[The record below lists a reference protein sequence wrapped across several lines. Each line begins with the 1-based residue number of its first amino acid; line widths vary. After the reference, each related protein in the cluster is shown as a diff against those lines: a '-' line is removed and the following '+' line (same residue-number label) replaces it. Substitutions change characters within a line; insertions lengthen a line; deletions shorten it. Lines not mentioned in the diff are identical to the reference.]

1 MSLRIRT
8 ATRCEDDPAEYDY
21 MKKILI
27 LSNSAS
33 GLYEFRT
40 ELIQNLLGDHEV
52 YISLPEEPD
61 DKYVAE
67 FAGKG
72 CHMIHTPF
80 ERRGMNPARDYDLLK
95 AYKQIMRDICPD
107 VVFTYTIKPNI
118 YGGLAAKS
126 LKIPYFTNV
135 TGLGT
140 AILGGGVLA
149 RGLMCLYR
157 LATRQAACIFFQNSS
172 NLEFMTSHGIGG
184 RGNVRL
190 LPGSGVNLSVHS
202 YRPYP
207 SDEDG
212 IRILSVLRIMEDK
225 GMEELL
231 KAIDVLGTSAEADT
245 GQTENATEV
254 TADKRIHFTIAGNYE
269 EETRAEYEPE
279 IERLSAEGKL
289 TYLGFVDEMDPVY
302 ADSHIVAHPSYHEG
316 LSNVCLEAA
325 ACGRPVVTTDIPGC
339 RETVNDESGILCKP
353 RSSFEFIRALEKM
366 IALTSAEREAMGR
379 AGRTH
384 VEKNFDR
391 NLVIRAYREELDK
404 IRIGNRT

>member
-1 MSLRIRT
+1 
-8 ATRCEDDPAEYDY
+8 

-33 GLYEFRT
+33 GLYEFRI
-40 ELIQNLLGDHEV
+40 EFIQNLLGGYEV
-52 YISLPEEPD
+52 YISLPEEESD
-61 DKYVAE
+61 RYVSAFAE
-67 FAGKG
+67 KG

-80 ERRGMNPARDYDLLK
+80 ERRGMNPSKDYALLK
-95 AYKQIMRDICPD
+95 SYKNLMKQICPD
-107 VVFTYTIKPNI
+107 AVLTYTIKPNI

-126 LKIPYFTNV
+126 LKIPYFTNI

-140 AILGGGVLA
+140 AILGGGLLA
-149 RGLMCLYR
+149 GGLLGLYR
-157 LATRQAACIFFQNSS
+157 MATKRAACVFFQNSA
-172 NLEFMTSHGIGG
+172 NMEFMTSHGIKGK
-184 RGNVRL
+184 GNIRL

-207 SDEDG
+207 SDDDE

-231 KAIDVLGTSAEADT
+231 KAIDVLGTPDETDEEQT
-245 GQTENATEV
+245 GGATE
-254 TADKRIHFTIAGNYE
+254 TSAYKRIHFTIAGNYE
-269 EETRAEYEPE
+269 EETRAVYEPE
-279 IERLSAEGKL
+279 IERLIGEGKL
-289 TYLGFVDEMDPVY
+289 TYAGFVDDMDPLY
-302 ADSHIVAHPSYHEG
+302 ADSHIIAHPSYHEG

-339 RETVNDESGILCKP
+339 RETVNNDSGILCKP

-366 IALTSAEREAMGR
+366 IALTSSEREAMGK

-391 NLVIRAYREELDK
+391 NLVISAYREELNK
-404 IRIGNRT
+404 IQIGNGT